1 MRSMFC
7 PECGGEYR
15 PGFTVCA
22 DCNVALV
29 ASLDEAKAARAVAD
43 LEQLLTTHD
52 PEELGEIVGL
62 LEEEE
67 IPYVVHAGTAL
78 PLEEEEGE
86 LRRGRPEPWE
96 AVLFVHGPRFAEG
109 EQLLAEVRAARPQPR
124 G

>member
-1 MRSMFC
+1 MRRMFC

-22 DCNVALV
+22 DCDVPLV
-29 ASLDEAKAARAVAD
+29 SSLEEVQAARPVAA
-43 LEQLLTTHD
+43 LEQLLATHD
-52 PEELGEIVGL
+52 PEELGEIVGR

-78 PLEEEEGE
+78 ALEEEEGE

-96 AVLFVHGPRFAEG
+96 ALLLVHGPRYAEG
-109 EQLLAEVRAARPQPR
+109 ERLLAEVRAARPPVR
-124 G
+124 R

>member
-1 MRSMFC
+1 MRGMFC

-29 ASLDEAKAARAVAD
+29 SSLEEVQAARPVAE
-43 LEQLLTTHD
+43 LEELLATHD
-52 PEELGEIVGL
+52 PEELGEIVGR

-78 PLEEEEGE
+78 PLEDEEGE

-96 AVLFVHGPRFAEG
+96 ARLLVHGPRLEEG
-109 EQLLAEVRAARPQPR
+109 EQLLAEVRAARPLPR